1 MSAVQKGITLTA
13 QIFSFETKKYLHKT
27 NIINILRYYI
37 KSVRTVPMFRKNET
51 HRQKNIFG
59 FTNTLPTAVID
70 KAKGTEEYH
79 FYHLIFCH
87 IDEEIFSVLYSD
99 EKSRPNAPIN
109 SLVGAII
116 LQNRRGWTFDELFKQ
131 LQFNLLVRFA
141 LGLDDLETMPFCRS
155 TLFNF
160 QNRLSEHFTRT
171 GENLLEHVFDRL
183 TENQLR
189 TLKVKTS
196 IQRTDSTFAA
206 SNIRNYTRLQLL
218 VETLIRTER
227 ILSKKDSKRF
237 REHLGC
243 YVKSSSGQYI
253 YRLKASDIPHELEKI
268 AQAYAWVRRHFKKH
282 YKDDPVFSVFER
294 IFNEQFTIQN
304 GSLIPRPPE
313 ELHSGCVQ
321 SPDDLEATYRDKNG
335 KKSKGQTINVT
346 ETAHPENDLNL
357 LTDIHITPNN
367 IDDSRV
373 LNDRIDHLKEKTS
386 DLDEHHID
394 GAYGSAG
401 NDKKYEKHH
410 INPVQT
416 GIRGAR
422 AKVDI
427 KIDHSGEENYQV
439 CCPYQK
445 ATVHKLRNNYRA
457 TFEGA
462 KCRDCPVLNK
472 CPVLSTSKG
481 RIFDFNHE
489 DYLRHKRL
497 KAREKLPPERKSLRN
512 NVEATI
518 HEFTCRMPGGKLKV
532 RGHFKTS
539 LFAYAVGISS
549 NFGRIFRYLTNPEA
563 DHTVIREYF
572 KELTGYT
579 VEFFLLLRK
588 LLFPIHHEWY
598 SYHIL

>member
-1 MSAVQKGITLTA
+1 
-13 QIFSFETKKYLHKT
+13 
-27 NIINILRYYI
+27 
-37 KSVRTVPMFRKNET
+37 MFRKNET
-51 HRQKNIFG
+51 HRQKNMFG
-59 FTNTLPTAVID
+59 FANTLPAAVID
-70 KAKGTEEYH
+70 KAKGSEEYH

-116 LQNRRGWTFDELFKQ
+116 LQTRRGWTYDELFKQ

-171 GENLLEHVFDRL
+171 GENLLEHIFERL
-183 TENQLR
+183 TEKQLR
-189 TLKVKTS
+189 TLRVKTS

-227 ILSKKDSKRF
+227 ILSEKDRRRF

-243 YVKSSSGQYI
+243 YVKNSSGQYI
-253 YRLKASDIPHELEKI
+253 YRLKASDIPHELQRI

-294 IFNEQFTIQN
+294 IFNEQFTKQD
-304 GSLIPRPPE
+304 GALIPRPAK

-321 SPDDLEATYRDKNG
+321 SPDDLEATYRNKNG
-335 KKSKGQTINVT
+335 KKSKGQTIHVT
-346 ETAHPENDLNL
+346 ETAHPENDLDL
-357 LTDIHITPNN
+357 LTDIHITHNN
-367 IDDSRV
+367 IDDSRA
-373 LNDRIDHLKEKTS
+373 LNDRIDHLKSKTP

-394 GAYGSAG
+394 GAYGSAD

-422 AKVDI
+422 AEVDI
-427 KIDHSGEENYQV
+427 KIDHSGEENYEV

-445 ATVHKLRNNYRA
+445 ATVHKIWKNHRA
-457 TFEGA
+457 TFE
-462 KCRDCPVLNK
+462 R
-472 CPVLSTSKG
+472 TSKG
-481 RIFDFNHE
+481 RVFDFKHE

-497 KAREKLPPERKSLRN
+497 KAREKLPPERKRLRN
-512 NVEATI
+512 NVEAAI
-518 HEFTCRMPGGKLKV
+518 HEFTCRMPRGKLRV
-532 RGHFKTS
+532 RGYFKTS
-539 LFAYAVGISS
+539 LFAYTVGISS
-549 NFGRIFRYLTNPEA
+549 NFGRIFRYMTNPEA
-563 DHTVIREYF
+563 DLTVIREYF
-572 KELTGYT
+572 KELTDF
-579 VEFFLLLRK
+579 VFEFFLFLRK
-588 LLFPIHHEWY
+588 LFFPIPLTWY
-598 SYHIL
+598 SYRIL

>member
-1 MSAVQKGITLTA
+1 
-13 QIFSFETKKYLHKT
+13 
-27 NIINILRYYI
+27 
-37 KSVRTVPMFRKNET
+37 MFRKNET
-51 HRQKNIFG
+51 HRQNNLFG
-59 FTNTLPTAVID
+59 LTNMLPEAVIN

-79 FYHLIFCH
+79 FYHLIYCH
-87 IDEEIFSVLYSD
+87 IDEAIFSVLFSD

-116 LQNRRGWTFDELFKQ
+116 LQARRKWTFDELFRQ
-131 LQFNLLVRFA
+131 LQFNLLVRLA

-160 QNRLSEHFTRT
+160 QNRLSEHFTRS
-171 GENLLEHVFDRL
+171 GENLLEQVFDNL
-183 TENQLR
+183 TDKQLR

-206 SNIRNYTRLQLL
+206 SNIRKYTRLQLL

-227 ILSKKDSKRF
+227 ILSEEDSKRF

-243 YVKSSSGQYI
+243 YVKNSSGQYI
-253 YRLKASDIPHELEKI
+253 YRLKAADIPHELEKI
-268 AQAYAWVRRHFKKH
+268 AEAYAWVRKHFKKH
-282 YKDDPVFSVFER
+282 YKNDLVFSVFER
-294 IFNEQFTIQN
+294 VFKEHFTRQN
-304 GSLIPRPPE
+304 GVLIPRPSQ

-321 SPDDLEATYRDKNG
+321 SPDDLDATYRNKKG
-335 KKSKGQTINVT
+335 KKSKGQTIQAT
-346 ETAHPENDLNL
+346 ETAHPENKLNL
-357 LTDIHITPNN
+357 LTDIQVTPNN

-373 LNDRIDHLKEKTS
+373 LNGRIDHLKSKTP

-401 NDKKYEKHH
+401 NDKKYEKHN

-416 GIRGAR
+416 GIRGAK

-427 KIDHSGEENYQV
+427 EIDHSDDGLYQV
-439 CCPYQK
+439 CCPYQ
-445 ATVHKLRNNYRA
+445 
-457 TFEGA
+457 EA
-462 KCRDCPVLNK
+462 KINKKREHYIALFDETQCSDCPDLDK
-472 CPVLSTSKG
+472 CPVKNTSKG
-481 RIFDFNHE
+481 RAFNFKHE

-497 KAREKLPPERKSLRN
+497 TARHKLPPERKSLRN

-532 RGHFKTS
+532 RGYFKTS

-549 NFGRIFRYLTNPEA
+549 NFGRIFRYLTNPET
-563 DHTVIREYF
+563 DQTLIRTYF
-572 KELTGYT
+572 KELAGHALQYFHFLRT
-579 VEFFLLLRK
+579 LLLNEPYVWS
-588 LLFPIHHEWY
+588 LSHVF
-598 SYHIL
+598 